1 MSGPLEGIRVLE
13 IANWLAA
20 PAAAALLADMG
31 ADVVKVEPLNGDPWR
46 HYRAKSDG
54 SGEEFEINYGFE
66 LDNRGK
72 RSITLDL
79 SKEESRD
86 VVLQLANTVD
96 VFITNLIPSRMDRFH
111 LSYEALS
118 VTNPGLVYL
127 SFSGYGNRGPDKDK
141 LGFDYSAFWARSG
154 IMSLI
159 REEGMLPLFQRGG
172 MGDHSSSLSLTTGI
186 LAALFER
193 ERTGKGQELS
203 GSLFN
208 VGLWVLGCDIQ
219 MALVERSNP
228 SPDYRVNRMPV
239 FNDYQTKDCK
249 GLMLTNPNPVV
260 YWPRACRALG
270 RPDLLDN
277 PRYQTIEQ
285 VLEHSRELVVL
296 FDEIIATKTLEEWG
310 RILDEHGVIWA
321 PVQELSEVI
330 EDPQARANDYF
341 TTVQHPTVGEYETID
356 TPVRFRSG
364 NVRARGPAPEIGQHT
379 EEVLL
384 ENGYSWEKIASL
396 REAGAI

>member
-31 ADVVKVEPLNGDPWR
+31 AGVVKVEPLNGDPWR

-54 SGEEFEINYGFE
+54 SGEKFEINYGFE

-79 SKEESRD
+79 AKEEARE

-111 LSYEALS
+111 LGYEALS
-118 VTNPGLVYL
+118 ATNPGLVYL
-127 SFSGYGNRGPDKDK
+127 SFSGYGSRGPDKDK

-159 REEGMLPLFQRGG
+159 REEETLPLFQRGG

-341 TTVQHPTVGEYETID
+341 TTVQHPIVGEYETID

>member
-1 MSGPLEGIRVLE
+1 MGGPLEGIRVLE

-31 ADVVKVEPLNGDPWR
+31 ADVIKVEPLNGDPWR

-79 SKEESRD
+79 SKEDARE
-86 VVLQLANTVD
+86 VVLRLADTVD
-96 VFITNLIPSRMDRFH
+96 VFVTNLIPARLDRFR
-111 LSYEALS
+111 LSYEDLS
-118 VTNPGLVYL
+118 ATNPGLVYL
-127 SFSGYGNRGPDKDK
+127 SFSGYGNRGPDRDK

-159 REEGMLPLFQRGG
+159 REEDTLPLFQRGG
-172 MGDHSSSLSLTTGI
+172 MGDHTSSLSLTTGI

-208 VGLWVLGCDIQ
+208 VGLWALGCDLQ

-228 SPDYRVNRMPV
+228 SPDYRINRMPV
-239 FNDYQTKDCK
+239 FNDYQTKDRK
-249 GLMLTNPNPVV
+249 GLMLTNPNPHV

-270 RPDLLDN
+270 RPDLLEN
-277 PRYQTIEQ
+277 PRYRTIEQ
-285 VLEHSRELVVL
+285 VLEHSRELVAL
-296 FDEIIATKTLEEWG
+296 FDRIIATKTLEEWG

-341 TTVQHPTVGEYETID
+341 TTVQHPIVGEYETID
-356 TPVRFRSG
+356 TPIRFESG
-364 NVRARGPAPEIGQHT
+364 DVRARGPAPQIGQHT

-384 ENGYSWEKIASL
+384 ENGYSWKKIASL